1 MKKIIY
7 LVVIF
12 LLSILSFEIFSN
24 KNFFV
29 ETIIHFL
36 SLNKDNYSLL
46 IIINIV
52 YFLSPLPVTPLI
64 LANGFLLNSFGFF
77 ILYPIIIIDSLLIF
91 LFSRYLIHLK
101 LFKFILKK
109 KFFVNLKKISE
120 KNIAFIISRYTLPY
134 FIHNLYYGLTNISFS
149 KFCYLVILSE
159 IPLTYA
165 LIMLG
170 VSFNDLIYQNL
181 DLISIFYS
189 MNFLLPLFLI
199 IIFMVFINYI
209 KRKF

>member
-101 LFKFILKK
+101 LF
-109 KFFVNLKKISE
+109 
-120 KNIAFIISRYTLPY
+120 
-134 FIHNLYYGLTNISFS
+134 NLY
-149 KFCYLVILSE
+149 
-159 IPLTYA
+159 
-165 LIMLG
+165 
-170 VSFNDLIYQNL
+170 
-181 DLISIFYS
+181 
-189 MNFLLPLFLI
+189 
-199 IIFMVFINYI
+199 
-209 KRKF
+209 